1 MRTGNRGDVAATR
14 VRTVGV
20 VVVAATLTTTLS
32 ACGAHAR
39 SSHLTVPAAVTGSA
53 TTGGTADTD
62 SPGTTP
68 SEARVSPST
77 ATIGQDDVNELQ
89 AALSD
94 AESLTNDVESDMAQD
109 SAT

>member
-1 MRTGNRGDVAATR
+1 MRTGNRRDATSAR

-20 VVVAATLTTTLS
+20 AVVAVTLAATLS
-32 ACGAHAR
+32 ACGAHSR
-39 SSHLTVPAAVTGSA
+39 DPHLTVPAAVTGSA
-53 TTGGTADTD
+53 TTGGAANTG

-68 SEARVSPST
+68 SEAQVSPPT
-77 ATIGQDDVNELQ
+77 PTIGQDDVNELQ

-109 SAT
+109 PTK